1 MDLEV
6 SLDLKKYIKI
16 SDSIYAITLANN
28 GNIELINDMYKLH
41 EEYFKSENHY
51 YLHKKKKR

>member
-1 MDLEV
+1 
-6 SLDLKKYIKI
+6 LKKYIKI

-51 YLHKKKKR
+51 YLQKKKKR